1 MRSQSGSAVRSQST
15 MGVMRGVALI
25 WNRIKFNIHRGYA
38 ESSEKGLTALVTAS
52 EGERESIRRQ
62 DAGT

>member
-1 MRSQSGSAVRSQST
+1 

-52 EGERESIRRQ
+52 EGEQESIRRQ
-62 DAGT
+62 DAGI